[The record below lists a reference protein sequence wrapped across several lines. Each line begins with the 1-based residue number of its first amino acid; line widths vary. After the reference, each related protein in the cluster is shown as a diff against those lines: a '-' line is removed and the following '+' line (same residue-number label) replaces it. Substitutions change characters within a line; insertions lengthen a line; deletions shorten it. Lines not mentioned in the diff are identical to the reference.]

1 MVNLLF
7 SIEKFFRRSQSI
19 RDWPLFTNVIVGIFF
34 SKNAKNHFG
43 QNSKK
48 KKLSEETLFFQDGHL
63 INTKC
68 AKKCFSKDLLFFE
81 I

>member
-7 SIEKFFRRSQSI
+7 SIEKIFSSFPKYKGLAI
-19 RDWPLFTNVIVGIFF
+19 IHYYVNVGIFF

-68 AKKCFSKDLLFFE
+68 A
-81 I
+81 